1 MAPGSK
7 ESGAFFMVA
16 SNSSSDVQAGS
27 GIQAGSSI
35 QGVAFGLAGFGVFP
49 IHDAL
54 VKLLVRD
61 ISVWQIMF
69 VRSSVILLL
78 VTALN
83 GVAPFPRAF
92 RSPVR
97 MLLGA
102 RSLIIVAAWALYYSA
117 ARYLALGELVTIY
130 FGSPILVAFMA
141 GPVLR
146 ERVTA
151 GRWLAVA
158 MGFVGVLIACR
169 PGLGASGPIFLA
181 LGAAGLWSVS
191 TILIRLTKLAEPTS
205 VNMVMTN
212 LGFFCLAGMM
222 LPWVWKTPSP
232 ADCLLLISVSLAGA
246 LSQFLVFEALRRA
259 SASTIAPLEFTSLAW
274 AFLIQYLVWGSPPD
288 AFVLAGALLIGSS
301 GLIIISIEWR
311 AASRS

>member
-1 MAPGSK
+1 MA
-7 ESGAFFMVA
+7 AFRFS
-16 SNSSSDVQAGS
+16 SNS
-27 GIQAGSSI
+27 QAGSSI
-35 QGVAFGLAGFGVFP
+35 HGVAFGLAGFFVFP

-54 VKLLVRD
+54 AKLLVRD

-78 VTALN
+78 VAAFN
-83 GVAPFPRAF
+83 GWRPFPRAF
-92 RSPVR
+92 NSPFRWV
-97 MLLGA
+97 LGA
-102 RSLIIVAAWALYYSA
+102 RACIIVAGWALYYSA

-141 GPVLR
+141 GPILR
-146 ERVTA
+146 ERVTP

-169 PGLGASGPIFLA
+169 PGLGATGPILLA
-181 LGAAGLWSVS
+181 LGAAVLWSVS

-205 VNMVMTN
+205 VNMVLTN

-222 LPWVWKTPSP
+222 LPWVWKTPSLT
-232 ADCLLLISVSLAGA
+232 DDVLLAALSLAGA
-246 LSQFLVFEALRRA
+246 LSQYLVFEALRRA

-274 AFLIQYLVWGSPPD
+274 AFIIQYLVWGSPPD
-288 AFVLAGALLIGSS
+288 AFVLLGALLIGSS
-301 GLIIISIEWR
+301 GLIIVSMEWR
-311 AASRS
+311 ARAVPELPDA